1 MEMGSCSCNGESEL
15 AAGVL
20 EDTCTVTYV
29 STLIMV
35 CAAHICCLRGVASQE
50 CTRKA
55 TRGVYRPPVS
65 LLSVGRPAQP
75 PITPPLDLPLA
86 FPEPAGPLPASP

>member
-1 MEMGSCSCNGESEL
+1 MEMGSCNEESEL

-20 EDTCTVTYV
+20 EGTVTYV

-35 CAAHICCLRGVASQE
+35 CAAHICCLRGVTSQE